1 MLTVVTQGSHYY
13 AGARFPATGMAI
25 GFGYPHRSVP
35 DARFQVM
42 PRSLMYNIIRVGDSL
57 LLRVLVAFV
66 SRTNK
71 SKTEIAA
78 PSVPGRAQ
86 RLALFGPPPFI
97 EGEDA
102 AAYDQ
107 IVARTFAALKPVD
120 VIDEMFIAD
129 VVFLEWE
136 VLRLRRLKWSLIRA
150 RGLKAL
156 EDFLGENFDY
166 DLYSEDFADDL
177 AEILQENLPE
187 DQAEDA
193 QTLARECA
201 QSEADSVDKV
211 KKLLAG
217 IKLNMDQVQNYAK
230 RRKAKELVQEYM
242 RREPDAVNLVDE
254 LLTEAGKSM
263 EAFMA
268 DALANRLDST
278 ERIDRLI
285 SIAENRRN
293 ASLHEIER
301 RHAVLGETL
310 RRSVQ
315 EIEDGEFE
323 VIETTPAQGKNVA

>member
-1 MLTVVTQGSHYY
+1 
-13 AGARFPATGMAI
+13 
-25 GFGYPHRSVP
+25 
-35 DARFQVM
+35 M
-42 PRSLMYNIIRVGDSL
+42 PRPLMYNIVRVGDSL
-57 LLRVLVAFV
+57 LSSVLVAFV

-78 PSVPGRAQ
+78 PSVPERAQ
-86 RLALFGPPPFI
+86 RLALFGPPPLI

-107 IVARTFAALKPVD
+107 LLARIFAAVKPVD

-129 VVFLEWE
+129 VVSLEWE

-150 RGLKAL
+150 RGLEAL
-156 EDFLGENFDY
+156 EDFLGENLDY
-166 DLYSEDFADDL
+166 DLYSEHFADDL
-177 AEILQENLPE
+177 AEILQDNLPE

-201 QSEADSVDKV
+201 RNEADAVDKV
-211 KKLLAG
+211 KKILAG
-217 IKLNMDQVQNYAK
+217 IGLDMDEVLDDAK
-230 RRKAKELVQEYM
+230 GRKAKELVQEYV
-242 RREPDAVNLVDE
+242 RREPDAVTLVHE
-254 LLTEAGKSM
+254 LLTDAGVSM
-263 EAFMA
+263 DGLMA
-268 DALANRLDST
+268 DALAKKLDDI
-278 ERIDRLI
+278 ERIDRLTT
-285 SIAENRRN
+285 IAESRRN

-301 RHAVLGETL
+301 RRAVLGETL